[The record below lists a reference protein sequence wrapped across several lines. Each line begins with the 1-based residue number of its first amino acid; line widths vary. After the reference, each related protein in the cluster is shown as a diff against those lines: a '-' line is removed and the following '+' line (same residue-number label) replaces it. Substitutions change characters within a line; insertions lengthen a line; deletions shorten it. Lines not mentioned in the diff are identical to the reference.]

1 MLAPMA
7 RTSTSTCTARGTH
20 EGVEWSCERPAVAR
34 GLCDGHRKQAFR
46 ARPLSPLHDLRTAG
60 QTVQVFITLTAAERA
75 QLGEDPGAR
84 AGAIV
89 RATLAAE
96 RRKRK
101 AAAAKVQLGLRLLPP
116 RRRSGGRSRP
126 E

>member
-1 MLAPMA
+1 MA
-7 RTSTSTCTARGTH
+7 RATPSTCTASGTH
-20 EGVEWSCERPAVAR
+20 DGEAWSCARPAVAR

-46 ARPLSPLHDLRTAG
+46 ARPLAPLHDLRTAG
-60 QTVQVFITLTAAERA
+60 QTVQLSISLTAAERA
-75 QLGEDPGAR
+75 QLGEDPGTR

-89 RATLAAE
+89 RAALAAE

-116 RRRSGGRSRP
+116 RRRPGGRSRP